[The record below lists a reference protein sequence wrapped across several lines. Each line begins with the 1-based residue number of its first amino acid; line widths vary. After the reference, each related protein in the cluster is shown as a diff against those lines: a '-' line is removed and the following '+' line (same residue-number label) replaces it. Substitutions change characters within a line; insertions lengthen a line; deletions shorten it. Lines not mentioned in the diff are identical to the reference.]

1 MNELENNTIVS
12 ACKSSLY
19 FKYRQEIQIMLPL
32 LQRYFAQQTLI
43 ANLVGER
50 PLPVRLLAVS
60 KTRPANDVVALYK
73 AGQRDF
79 GENYLQEA
87 LKKQQLLAHFDITWH
102 FIGPIQSNKT
112 RDISRYFSWVH
123 SVDRLK
129 IAVRLDQQRPI
140 NLAPLNICLQVNID
154 EEDTKSGF
162 YLDELPNVIEPILA
176 LKNVKLRGLMAIP
189 KVHKSTD
196 EQRDAFKR
204 LAQAQ
209 EKINE
214 SFNIQL
220 DTLSMGMSGDLE
232 PAIAEGSTM
241 VRIGTA
247 IFGERVK
254 NTV

>member
-1 MNELENNTIVS
+1 
-12 ACKSSLY
+12 
-19 FKYRQEIQIMLPL
+19 MLPL
-32 LQRYFAQQTLI
+32 LRRYFAQKELI
-43 ANLVGER
+43 AHLANKNA
-50 PLPVRLLAVS
+50 LPVKLLAVS
-60 KTRPANDVVALYK
+60 KTRPASEVAVLYK

-87 LKKQQLLAHFDITWH
+87 LKKQQLLAHLDMTWH

-129 IAVRLDQQRPI
+129 IAVRLDQQRPV

-154 EEDTKSGF
+154 EEETKSGF
-162 YLDELPNVIEPILA
+162 YLDELPSVIEPILA
-176 LKNVKLRGLMAIP
+176 LHNVRLRGLMAIP
-189 KVHKSTD
+189 KVDKSIH
-196 EQRDAFKR
+196 EQRLSFKKLADA
-204 LAQAQ
+204 L
-209 EKINE
+209 EKINQ
-214 SFNIQL
+214 SFDIKL

-232 PAIAEGSTM
+232 AAIAEGSTM

-247 IFGERVK
+247 IFGERAK